1 LNTPTPP
8 TPNITHSSQPST
20 SGIRLHGRWLI
31 IVCVTWFVVV
41 GPVVVLFIASIPTY
55 VAFLHTLTTG
65 VVVDLN
71 GGQLT
76 QQGVRALHALGLSV
90 NFYVIY
96 HIVLNA
102 IFMLG
107 FLTVG
112 GLLFWRKADDPMAML
127 TSFVLVTAP
136 FDTLFQLNTLP
147 PAWSFLIH
155 GIDFG
160 SGISLG
166 LFFYLFPSG
175 RFVPSW
181 TRWLMI
187 GWVIREGITDF
198 LPFPTFSLFSNVLFF
213 PLLASLVVAQVYRY
227 RRVSTLL
234 YSSASKRAGSSSAAP
249 SPLSAFL
256 A

>member
-1 LNTPTPP
+1 MKRVGMNAPSTST
-8 TPNITHSSQPST
+8 ITHSSRPDT

-107 FLTVG
+107 FLPVG
-112 GLLFWRKADDPMAML
+112 VLLFCPNPYHPMPMF
-127 TSFVLVTAP
+127 TP
-136 FDTLFQLNTLP
+136 FFLFTP
-147 PAWSFLIH
+147 PF
-155 GIDFG
+155 
-160 SGISLG
+160 
-166 LFFYLFPSG
+166 
-175 RFVPSW
+175 
-181 TRWLMI
+181 T
-187 GWVIREGITDF
+187 
-198 LPFPTFSLFSNVLFF
+198 
-213 PLLASLVVAQVYRY
+213 
-227 RRVSTLL
+227 
-234 YSSASKRAGSSSAAP
+234 
-249 SPLSAFL
+249 PLS
-256 A
+256 